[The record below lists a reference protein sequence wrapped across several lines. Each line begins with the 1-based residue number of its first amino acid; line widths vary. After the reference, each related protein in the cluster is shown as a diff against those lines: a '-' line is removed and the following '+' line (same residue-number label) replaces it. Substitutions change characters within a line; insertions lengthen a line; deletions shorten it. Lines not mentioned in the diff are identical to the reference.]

1 MTPEDYTEYF
11 AQSKREDTSDATQ
24 EERCIVWILSPWIEG
39 DVSNVDIDG
48 NNAL

>member
-1 MTPEDYTEYF
+1 VAKPYHYH
-11 AQSKREDTSDATQ
+11 RESFTSDATQ